1 MLNKY
6 EDKKKGMKVRKSF
19 TVTDDTSSY
28 VCVCVCVCVGG
39 GGTKFM
45 CFPKKFGHDNKL

>member
-6 EDKKKGMKVRKSF
+6 EDKKNGMKVRKCF
-19 TVTDDTSSY
+19 KATDDTSSF
-28 VCVCVCVCVGG
+28 VCVCVGGGGG

-45 CFPKKFGHDNKL
+45 CFPKKFGHDSKL